1 MCGPHSLSGQS
12 RSAGRP
18 ARSRGPESPL
28 DFLHNH
34 TSHRRQLTN
43 RNISSGTQRLISRA
57 QVLVAAA
64 QEQPSGAHPEY
75 TLQQPHKRSH
85 QRSPSSIYS
94 TTAIQEQLSL
104 MAHQRGLSRVYS
116 SRVTLQLPFILCQG
130 TGGAIRGVQSI
141 LYKCISY
148 CINVQEGPSEGSIQS
163 MYTQLMLFILCQSKR
178 GYNREVNPD

>member
-1 MCGPHSLSGQS
+1 MLIQLLECAIPLSVLVCVSQKIRVTSPLSVFLKQDQLDFSKASDNIFDHLTSIFPETFGFPGKIHMCGPHSLSGQS

-75 TLQQPHKRSH
+75 TLQLPYKRSH
-85 QRSPSSIYS
+85 QGGPEY
-94 TTAIQEQLSL
+94 
-104 MAHQRGLSRVYS
+104 
-116 SRVTLQLPFILCQG
+116 TLQLQNMLCQV
-130 TGGAIRGVQSI
+130 R
-141 LYKCISY
+141 CIISCYSY
-148 CINVQEGPSEGSIQS
+148 SYGMV
-163 MYTQLMLFILCQSKR
+163 
-178 GYNREVNPD
+178 